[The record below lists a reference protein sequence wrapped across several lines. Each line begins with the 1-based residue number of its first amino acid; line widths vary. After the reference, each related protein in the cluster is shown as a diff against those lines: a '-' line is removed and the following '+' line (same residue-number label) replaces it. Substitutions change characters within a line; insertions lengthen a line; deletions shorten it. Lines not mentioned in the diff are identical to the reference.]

1 MSEINKAQ
9 AVEEQYKVWMLR
21 WEKQTTL
28 TDSKRDKISLVDYD
42 KEKIM
47 KLKPLWIKDN
57 VLYKTPE
64 YIKCL
69 TFCGTY
75 LMNLM
80 DAYEEGDP
88 VRDVRHKQLMS
99 IRPFLYTAM
108 AECGILTTAHPK
120 FKELERFYQMNPQ
133 QVENWKTVSQQNA
146 LILQWMPIGTPA
158 ELKGYHNPF
167 AEDKDYCLQYA
178 SMVTTPQKTLYLEAK
193 EYSIADILKKAEASK
208 QKVTKAKKQKK
219 IYNPDIV
226 DLGYQ
231 RPSHVQRNDTE
242 DDEPEEEVIQR
253 EP

>member
-9 AVEEQYKVWMLR
+9 AVEDQYKVWMLR

-133 QVENWKTVSQQNA
+133 QVENWKTVS
-146 LILQWMPIGTPA
+146 
-158 ELKGYHNPF
+158 
-167 AEDKDYCLQYA
+167 
-178 SMVTTPQKTLYLEAK
+178 
-193 EYSIADILKKAEASK
+193 
-208 QKVTKAKKQKK
+208 
-219 IYNPDIV
+219 
-226 DLGYQ
+226 
-231 RPSHVQRNDTE
+231 
-242 DDEPEEEVIQR
+242 
-253 EP
+253 